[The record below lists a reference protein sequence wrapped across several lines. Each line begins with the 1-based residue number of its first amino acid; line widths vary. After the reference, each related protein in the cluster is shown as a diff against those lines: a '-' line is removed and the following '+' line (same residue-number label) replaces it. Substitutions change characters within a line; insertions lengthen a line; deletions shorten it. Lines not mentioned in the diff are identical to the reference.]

1 MRASDIDRL
10 LGGRRL
16 EDVLFEANAA
26 EQKDYVDALWIDSIY
41 KTHGTEPLRDQ
52 HPGGCRSSAGPDA
65 AATPQ

>member
-1 MRASDIDRL
+1 MRAGDIDRL

-16 EDVLFEANAA
+16 EDVLLEASAA
-26 EQKDYVDALWIDSIY
+26 EQKDYVDALWIDVIY
-41 KTHGTEPLRDQ
+41 QAHGTDCLRNQ